1 MKINLIKQKFLLTC
15 LCLSL
20 TMATSGCIYLVIGS
34 FGALGG
40 YVVSPDTVEGIT
52 ANDKESLWDASIN
65 VVSIMGLIEEKQ
77 SSAGII
83 IAKING
89 AKVTITI
96 MPLNQ
101 SNVRLTVK
109 ARKAFLPK
117 ISIAQDVFVKV
128 MSQVNE

>member
-1 MKINLIKQKFLLTC
+1 MKINLVQQKFVLTC

-20 TMATSGCIYLVIGS
+20 ALTASGCVYLVIGT

-52 ANDKESLWDASIN
+52 SNDKEALWDAAVN

-77 SSAGII
+77 SSSGII

-89 AKVTITI
+89 ARVTITI

>member
-1 MKINLIKQKFLLTC
+1 MNINLIKQKFLLTC

-20 TMATSGCIYLVIGS
+20 AFTASGCVYLVIGS

-52 ANDKESLWDASIN
+52 SNDKESLWDASIN

>member
-1 MKINLIKQKFLLTC
+1 MKINLIKQRFLLTC

-20 TMATSGCIYLVIGS
+20 ALTASGCVYLVIGS

-52 ANDKESLWDASIN
+52 SNDKESLWDASIN

-96 MPLNQ
+96 MPLNL
-101 SNVRLTVK
+101 SNVRFTVK